1 MKTNLL
7 VKYMTGFAFFIVLS
21 FAILCTFTQNQVTD
35 YLKRNEAQKLYRE
48 STQISSDYA
57 ATFLNHTLSLE
68 EFQMQMETLGEY
80 LSADIWIMDNDGR
93 ILFNSA
99 DAETGRNAAIADFQ
113 VVKNFDT
120 ADFGASFY
128 RVSDFYGLFPEKTL
142 TVFSPVIN
150 NYRVHNY
157 VLIHKPVSKIMD
169 ASNELMNISFFT
181 TGLVC
186 SAALFLL
193 LFYLTFV
200 YLPVRKITGVAKSYA
215 KGDFE
220 PVVEVHSNDELGL
233 IANTMNFMANELNTL
248 EEDQRK
254 FISNVSHDFRSPLTS
269 IKGYVE
275 AMQDGTIPPEL
286 QGKYFDIIL
295 FETRRLTKLTQGILD
310 LNRYGHRGIRLDLA
324 DFDIN
329 QMIRNTILTFEG
341 TCEKKGLTFDLVL
354 TGQELFVTADM
365 TKIQQ
370 VLYNLIDNA
379 TKFSHNNSTI
389 KIETS
394 IKNEKV
400 LISVKDSGIGI
411 PADSVNK
418 IWDRFYKTDLSRG
431 KDKKGTGLGLSIVKE
446 IIQAHDQHINV
457 ISTEGVGTEFIFTL
471 PLSKKEVQ

>member
-7 VKYMTGFAFFIVLS
+7 VKYLTGFAFFIVLS
-21 FAILCTFTQNQVTD
+21 FAILCTFTQNSLND
-35 YLKRNEAQKLYRE
+35 YLERHEAQQLYRE
-48 STQISSDYA
+48 SSQIASVYA
-57 ATFLNHTLSLE
+57 ASFLNHSLSLE
-68 EFQMQMETLGEY
+68 DFQMEMHTLSKY
-80 LSADIWIMDNDGR
+80 LSADIWIMDNRGR
-93 ILFNSA
+93 ILFDSA
-99 DAETGRNAAIADFQ
+99 DSQIGRNAAIAEFK
-113 VVKNFDT
+113 VVSDFDT
-120 ADFGASFY
+120 ADFGSSFY
-128 RVSDFYGLFPEKTL
+128 RIGDFYGFFPERTL
-142 TVFSPVIN
+142 TVFSPVTN
-150 NYRVHNY
+150 NYRVRNY
-157 VLIHKPVSKIMD
+157 VLIHKPISKIAD
-169 ASNELMNISFFT
+169 PSNELMNISFFT
-181 TGLVC
+181 VSLVC

-193 LFYLTFV
+193 LFFLAFV
-200 YLPVRKITGVAKSYA
+200 YLPVRKIIGVAKCYA
-215 KGDFE
+215 KGNFE
-220 PVVEVHSNDELGL
+220 PVVKLHSSDELGL
-233 IANTMNFMANELNTL
+233 IANTMNYMANELNTL

-341 TCEKKGLTFDLVL
+341 TCEKKELTFDLVL
-354 TGQELFVTADM
+354 TGRELFVTADM

-379 TKFSHNNSTI
+379 TKFSHHNSSI

-394 IKNEKV
+394 LKNEKV
-400 LISVKDSGIGI
+400 LVSVKDSGIGI
-411 PADSVNK
+411 PADSVGK

-446 IIQAHDQHINV
+446 IIQAHNQHINV
-457 ISTEGVGTEFIFTL
+457 ISTEGVGTEFLFTL

>member
-1 MKTNLL
+1 MKSNIL
-7 VKYMTGFAFFIVLS
+7 VKYFTGFTFFMALS
-21 FAILCTFTQNQVTD
+21 FTILCTFTQNSLAH
-35 YLKRNEAQKLYRE
+35 YLEQHEAQQLYRE
-48 STQISSDYA
+48 SSQIASDYA
-57 ATFLNHTLSLE
+57 ASFLNHSLSLE
-68 EFQMQMETLGEY
+68 DFQKQMQTISQY
-80 LSADIWIMDNDGR
+80 LSADIWIMDNRGQ
-93 ILFNSA
+93 ILFNSG
-99 DAETGRNAAIADFQ
+99 DPQTGRNADTAEFEVIE
-113 VVKNFDT
+113 NFDMD
-120 ADFGASFY
+120 DFGVSYY
-128 RVSDFYGLFPEKTL
+128 RVSDFYGYFQEKTL
-142 TVFSPVIN
+142 TVFSPVTN
-150 NYRVHNY
+150 NYRVHSY
-157 VLIHKPVSKIMD
+157 VLIHKPVSIIMD
-169 ASNELMNISFFT
+169 SNDELMNIAFFT
-181 TGLVC
+181 VSLVC

-193 LFYLTFV
+193 LFYLAFV
-200 YLPVRKITGVAKSYA
+200 YLPICKITDGAKNYA
-215 KGDFE
+215 KGNFE
-220 PVVEVHSNDELGL
+220 PVIELHTSDELGFV
-233 IANTMNFMANELNTL
+233 ANTMNYMANELNTL

-295 FETRRLTKLTQGILD
+295 FETKRLTKLTQSILD

-329 QMIRNTILTFEG
+329 QMIRNTILIFEG
-341 TCEKKGLTFDLVL
+341 TCEKKGLTFDLIL

-365 TKIQQ
+365 TKSQQ

-379 TKFSHNNSTI
+379 TKFSHNNSSI

-394 IKNEKV
+394 LKNEKV
-400 LISVKDSGIGI
+400 LVSVKDSGIGI
-411 PADSVNK
+411 PADSVSK

-446 IIQAHDQHINV
+446 IIQAHNQHINV